1 MYVKFSVN
9 CFKFKLKFLLLKV
22 YVRILMSI
30 KLVWLELLKIYVY
43 VNR

>member
-1 MYVKFSVN
+1 MYVKFIVN

-22 YVRILMSI
+22 YVRKLMSI